1 MKKRS
6 SMLSSISILTA
17 GLLWAGCGESSS
29 SPPPSQDVGHA
40 DPPPAPA
47 APQGPDGGSEAR
59 GDGGG
64 DAGDATTTDPA
75 AITSAVAAFDAALAG
90 AVCQRLATCCSPADT
105 AAFFQQYTSA
115 PYDLKGTPSAA
126 DCVTSLTTQ
135 LGKLHKK
142 WAASAAIGRMAFNS
156 ARAQACVAGISSAS
170 CGAPLTSALFD
181 AACFG
186 SRGNEV
192 FIKLTPTGAACA
204 DVKDGTFYGE
214 CDPKLGFC
222 GSSAKCEPWRKTGE
236 SCGVV
241 PTRLFCAPSLSCEG
255 GSGTT
260 PGTCSG
266 APITRKLGEGCGA
279 ASGPLELCA
288 AGTYCDGDTNLCTA
302 TKPDGAACKY
312 DEECQTNRP
321 YSCSPFGGGTCG
333 SNTYCASGGM

>member
-1 MKKRS
+1 MKHRTSIRS
-6 SMLSSISILTA
+6 SLSIVAA
-17 GLLWAGCGESSS
+17 GLLWAGCSGSAS
-29 SPPPSQDVGHA
+29 SPASHDVA
-40 DPPPAPA
+40 PTDPPPAPTTSTEG
-47 APQGPDGGSEAR
+47 GPGDSGGGGS
-59 GDGGG
+59 DG
-64 DAGDATTTDPA
+64 DAADASTTDPA
-75 AITSAVAAFDAALAG
+75 AIGSAVAAFDAALAA

-115 PYDLKGTPSAA
+115 PYDLKATPSAA
-126 DCVTSLTTQ
+126 ECTTSLTTQ
-135 LGKLHKK
+135 LGKLHQK
-142 WAASAAIGRMAFNS
+142 WAASATNGRMAFVP
-156 ARAQACVAGISSAS
+156 ARAQACVAGVSNAS

-192 FIKLTPTGAACA
+192 FIKLTPTGAACS
-204 DVKDGTFYGE
+204 DIKDGTFYGE

-241 PTRLFCAPSLSCEG
+241 PTRMFCAPSLSCEG
-255 GSGTT
+255 GSGTA
-260 PGTCSG
+260 PGTCSA
-266 APITRKLGEGCGA
+266 APIMRKLGEGCGA
-279 ASGPLELCA
+279 ATGPLELCA
-288 AGTYCDGDTNLCTA
+288 VGTYCDGDTELCTA

-333 SNTYCASGGM
+333 SDTYCASGP